1 MTDTFNM
8 RVAGLEHVTAQGTQ
22 GPKIVTD
29 ELALAG
35 REMGLA
41 VEQKAKGY
49 APVWRGPL
57 RRSITSRTS
66 PFGTTV
72 TPLFV
77 TTKVGTNSKYGAE
90 KEFGRDPA
98 SPMPPPGA
106 LLPWMAAKGIAATP
120 LSIKGTRRVR
130 NDKGEVIG
138 SIISGQGFVGP
149 RRYLPI
155 EYLIARSIKR
165 NAPKPRP
172 YLGKAF
178 NELKPQ
184 IRARYAKVPE
194 RVIARLKAL

>member
-1 MTDTFNM
+1 MSDAFDM
-8 RVAGLEHVTAQGTQ
+8 RITGLEHVTALGTQ

-35 REMGLA
+35 RESGLA
-41 VEQKAKGY
+41 VEQKAKQY
-49 APVWRGPL
+49 APRWRGQL
-57 RRSITSRTS
+57 QRTITSRTS

-77 TTKVGTNSKYGAE
+77 TTKVGTNSPYGAE

-106 LLPWMAAKGIAATP
+106 LLPWMAAKGIPATNE
-120 LSIKGTRRVR
+120 SITGSRRVR

-138 SIISGQGFVGP
+138 SIIVNRGFIGP
-149 RRYLPI
+149 RTYLPN
-155 EYLIARSIKR
+155 EYKIARAIKLK
-165 NAPKPRP
+165 APKPRP

-194 RVIARLKAL
+194 RVIARLRSV

>member
-1 MTDTFNM
+1 MSDAFDM
-8 RVAGLEHVTAQGTQ
+8 RITGLEHVTALGTQ

-35 REMGLA
+35 RESGLA
-41 VEQKAKGY
+41 VEQKAKQY
-49 APVWRGPL
+49 APRWRGQL
-57 RRSITSRTS
+57 QRTITSRTS

-138 SIISGQGFVGP
+138 SIIVNRGFIGP
-149 RRYLPI
+149 RTYLPN
-155 EYLIARSIKR
+155 EYKIARAIKLK
-165 NAPKPRP
+165 APKPRP

-194 RVIARLKAL
+194 RVIARLRAV

>member
-1 MTDTFNM
+1 MTDTFDM
-8 RVAGLEHVTAQGTQ
+8 RVTGLEHVTSMGKTA
-22 GPKIVTD
+22 PKIVTE

-41 VEQKAKGY
+41 VENKAKGY
-49 APVWRGPL
+49 APRWRGQL
-57 RRSITSRTS
+57 QRTITSRTS

-77 TTKVGTNSKYGAE
+77 TTKVGTNSKYGRE
-90 KEFGRDPA
+90 KEKGRDPA

-106 LLPWMAAKGIAATP
+106 LLPWMASKGIAATP

-138 SIISGQGFVGP
+138 SIISGVGFIGP

-178 NELKPQ
+178 TELKPA

-194 RVIARLKAL
+194 RVVARLKAA

>member
-8 RVAGLEHVTAQGTQ
+8 RVTGLDHVASMGKQA
-22 GPKIVTD
+22 PKIVTD

-35 REMGLA
+35 RESGLA
-41 VEQKAKGY
+41 VEQKAKSY
-49 APVWRGPL
+49 APRWRGQL
-57 RRSITSRTS
+57 QRTITSRTS

-77 TTKVGTNSKYGAE
+77 STKVGTNSKYGAE

-138 SIISGQGFVGP
+138 SIIVNRGFIGP
-149 RRYLPI
+149 RTYLPN
-155 EYLIARSIKR
+155 EYKIARAIKLK
-165 NAPKPRP
+165 APKPRP

-194 RVIARLKAL
+194 RVIARLRAV